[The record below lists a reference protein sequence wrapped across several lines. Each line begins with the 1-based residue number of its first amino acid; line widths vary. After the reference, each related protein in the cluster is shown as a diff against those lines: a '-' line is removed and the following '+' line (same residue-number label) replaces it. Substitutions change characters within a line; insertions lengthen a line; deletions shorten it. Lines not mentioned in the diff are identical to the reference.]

1 MIAVQ
6 RNRRLG
12 KAGFTL
18 VELLVVIAII
28 GVLVALLLPAVQAA
42 REAARRSSCVN
53 NLKNLSLATHNHHD
67 ILNRFP
73 PGCARD
79 QAPFGTHATGAGW
92 GSSWKVYLLPYIE
105 QTALHSK
112 WVFDGTNSGYQNA
125 NNMPLVNRMTLKIY
139 RCPSSPLPEFY
150 TASNNAGSIQ
160 MLTSYTGIAG
170 SNLPGTTFYTGTH
183 GDGSGTGPL
192 YANSTASMASLT
204 DGTSNTFLIGEQSD
218 HLRDATNK
226 PIVGSYTAITSQG
239 PHGWTMGA
247 GQVNVGAAYTDRHFN
262 CTTVAY
268 QINQRGLPNSGG
280 TGHNTGN
287 NVPLSAAHPGG
298 CVMALADGS
307 ARFVSQTT
315 PLLVLQQMA
324 AGNDGAVAVLD

>member
-1 MIAVQ
+1 MIAAQ

-73 PGCARD
+73 PGCAND
-79 QAPFGTHATGAGW
+79 KAPFGTHATGAGW

-112 WVFDGTNSGYQNA
+112 WVFDGTSSGYTNA

-139 RCPSSPLPEFY
+139 RCPSSPLPDFY
-150 TASNNAGSIQ
+150 AASHNAGSIQ

-170 SNLPGTTFYTGTH
+170 SNLPGTTFGSGTH
-183 GDGSGTGPL
+183 GFTGGTGPL
-192 YANSTASMASLT
+192 FANSTASMASLT
-204 DGTSNTFLIGEQSD
+204 DGTSNTFMIGEQSD
-218 HLRDATNK
+218 HLRDAANK
-226 PIVGSYTAITSQG
+226 PIIGSYTAITSQG
-239 PHGWTMGA
+239 PHG
-247 GQVNVGAAYTDRHFN
+247 
-262 CTTVAY
+262 
-268 QINQRGLPNSGG
+268 
-280 TGHNTGN
+280 
-287 NVPLSAAHPGG
+287 
-298 CVMALADGS
+298 
-307 ARFVSQTT
+307 
-315 PLLVLQQMA
+315 
-324 AGNDGAVAVLD
+324 

>member
-6 RNRRLG
+6 RNRRLE

-73 PGCARD
+73 PGGARD
-79 QAPFGTHATGAGW
+79 QAPFGISTANTGW

-112 WVFDGTNSGYQNA
+112 WVFDGSSGYTNA
-125 NNMPLVNRMTLKIY
+125 NNMGLVNRLTLKIY
-139 RCPSSPLPEFY
+139 RCPSSPLQEFY
-150 TASNNAGSIQ
+150 TTSGNASQ
-160 MLTSYTGIAG
+160 FLMFTSYTGIAG

-183 GDGSGTGPL
+183 GDGSGTGPFF
-192 YANSTASMASLT
+192 ANSTASMASLT

-226 PIVGSYTAITSQG
+226 PIIATYGPITSQG
-239 PHGWTMGA
+239 PHGWTMG
-247 GQVNVGAAYTDRHFN
+247 VGNITVGSAYTDRHFN

-280 TGHNTGN
+280 TGQNMGN
-287 NVPLSAAHPGG
+287 NIPLSAAHPGG